1 MEADSMKHRRN
12 NLYPFEM
19 EFNLIS
25 ICTVLSIKER
35 KTLCSVQ
42 RVPQII
48 FRSNFSLLSIRKKEK
63 SISFFLKNFE
73 KFHFHPRC
81 SQIVTV
87 IVDLNDNE
95 RTLKISIVN
104 FCIQTCRSLRVLLYI
119 QHGIDDINKHV
130 SLVLTF
136 NFTSS
141 QIQVTFECE

>member
-48 FRSNFSLLSIRKKEK
+48 FRSNFSLLSIKKK
-63 SISFFLKNFE
+63 NRSRFFSFE

-104 FCIQTCRSLRVLLYI
+104 FCIETCRSLRVLLYI

-141 QIQVTFECE
+141 QVQVTFECE